1 MIQSNTINK
10 LLSIYKS
17 SKVCFIEKK
26 SDSFYK
32 CLKHKICEELLKN
45 KEPNN
50 VLREYKMSCKSY
62 LDSDI
67 LSYNISIVTI
77 AVSISTLIVS
87 NMDKQSW
94 MCVVNILCA
103 FLMFISAWTIKEN
116 MKERKLREVAYVLE
130 TINVD
135 EMCRNKDAD
144 MGKQ

>member
-1 MIQSNTINK
+1 
-10 LLSIYKS
+10 
-17 SKVCFIEKK
+17 
-26 SDSFYK
+26 
-32 CLKHKICEELLKN
+32 
-45 KEPNN
+45 
-50 VLREYKMSCKSY
+50 
-62 LDSDI
+62 
-67 LSYNISIVTI
+67 
-77 AVSISTLIVS
+77 
-87 NMDKQSW
+87 MDKQSW